1 MDKFTEVLT
10 RNIGDPNEIFGNE
23 KDTIEVFKHHSK
35 TLNDSDLEEYNEEL
49 NDDDKRVQDDIL
61 SDIERDFTPA
71 ERVKG
76 EETDGLIENLPE
88 DIEKLQDVSEQKRG

>member
-1 MDKFTEVLT
+1 MKK
-10 RNIGDPNEIFGNE
+10 N
-23 KDTIEVFKHHSK
+23 TIEVFKHHSK

-61 SDIERDFTPA
+61 SDIERDFTTA
-71 ERVKG
+71 EGVKG